1 LTGDETLWVI
11 NPSGTEPL
19 EVPFDTEGTPV
30 SVRVSGDTAF
40 FTTLRVDPDTSTS
53 VYEVVAV
60 TIPSPA
66 V

>member
-19 EVPFDTEGTPV
+19 DVPIDTEGTPV